1 MRHIQKQQKKIN
13 MKLLEGKVALIT
25 GATRGIGKGIAEMF
39 AQQGAKVAFT
49 YAGSV
54 EKAQQLENDLGKITT
69 VKSYQSD
76 ASDYEA
82 AQKLIA
88 DVIEEFGQIDIL
100 INNAGITRDNLMLR
114 MSKEDWDTV
123 IKVNLD
129 SVFNLTKAVVKPMM
143 KAKAGS
149 IINMTSVVGVK
160 GNAGQANYAA
170 SKAGV
175 IGFTKSI
182 ALELGSRN
190 IRCNA
195 IAPGFI
201 ETEMT
206 GALDEK
212 TVQGWRDAIPLKR
225 GGQPEDVAN
234 ACVFLACDMSSYITG
249 QVLNVDGGMLT

>member
-1 MRHIQKQQKKIN
+1 MG
-13 MKLLEGKVALIT
+13 LLDGKVALIT
-25 GATRGIGKGIAEMF
+25 GATRGIGKGIAEVF
-39 AQQGAKVAFT
+39 AKEGAYVAFT

-54 EKAQQLENDLGKITT
+54 DKAKALEEELGKITT

-76 ASDYEA
+76 ASDYDA
-82 AQKLIA
+82 AQKLVA
-88 DVIEEFGQIDIL
+88 DVMEEFGKIDIL

-114 MSKEDWDTV
+114 MSKEDWDTI

-129 SVFNLTKAVVKPMM
+129 SVFNLTKAVIKPMM
-143 KAKAGS
+143 KAKSGS
-149 IINMTSVVGVK
+149 IINMTSVVGIK

-175 IGFTKSI
+175 IGFSKSI

-206 GALDEK
+206 AALDEK
-212 TVQGWRDAIPLKR
+212 TVQGWRDSIPLKR

-234 ACVFLACDMSSYITG
+234 ACVFLGSDMSSYITG
-249 QVLNVDGGMLT
+249 QVLSVDGGMLT